1 MKRSLNQSL
10 GLCLLLMAFVAVQSG
25 TAEPR
30 RPNILYVIVDDQSP
44 FDFSFYNQASTLHAP
59 VIERLTAHLHDW
71 ALTAKYRVTRSD
83 SDVAAYA
90 ENNNQLRTGII
101 LGFWDE
107 AELLAARKK
116 AGLVEDDEQ

>member
-1 MKRSLNQSL
+1 MLHDLETDPEEYFDL
-10 GLCLLLMAFVAVQSG
+10 G
-25 TAEPR
+25 EDPE
-30 RPNILYVIVDDQSP
+30 Y
-44 FDFSFYNQASTLHAP
+44 AP
-59 VIERLTAHLHDW
+59 VIERLTAHLNEW

-90 ENNNQLRTGII
+90 ENNKQLHSGIV

-116 AGLVEDDEQ
+116 AGIIREDD